1 MTSGHFSIIN
11 IFFLNLN
18 KGFSNLEPAGQGR
31 GIIMGVT
38 RLLLL
43 GPFYTIQMQFYL
55 LFAVYCIQYMK
66 IRIIFQEESKPI
78 IHLLG
83 IIGRGTIGP
92 TSLTCLL
99 NERNLRVYC

>member
-1 MTSGHFSIIN
+1 M
-11 IFFLNLN
+11 
-18 KGFSNLEPAGQGR
+18 
-31 GIIMGVT
+31 IMGVT

-43 GPFYTIQMQFYL
+43 GPFYTIQMQFYI
-55 LFAVYCIQYMK
+55 LFAHDCIQYMK

-92 TSLTCLL
+92 TTLTCLL
-99 NERNLRVYC
+99 NERNLRVYG